1 MDNSARQAKH
11 QASLPAVDAVGGA
24 GFLLGAELGQLNQL
38 VVKGL
43 GVRDGQ
49 TSQANACLLDGLL
62 QRAIGA

>member
-1 MDNSARQAKH
+1 M
-11 QASLPAVDAVGGA
+11 DAVGGA

>member
-1 MDNSARQAKH
+1 MDSSARQAKH

-24 GFLLGAELGQLNQL
+24 GFLLGAELGL

-43 GVRDGQ
+43 GIRDGQ

>member
-11 QASLPAVDAVGGA
+11 QASLPAVDAVGGGA

-62 QRAIGA
+62 QA